1 MYELNFIYSNQFKEF
16 CFSKWCKIRHST
28 VDVVLDTKDDMMSL
42 LNKARI
48 AKIAT
53 ASTSL
58 VVGGGLTIAGL
69 ALIPFTFGAS
79 IGLTVAG
86 AGIGAASIISGTT
99 AYFVAKGMNY
109 SRFKFAQRHIQ
120 VDQQFTLNLQQVIET
135 YNEERSRAYAANII
149 EGTHVVGAGARV
161 GLGVAKGVV
170 IGLTEGAV
178 VVGGSLRAVGGVLGG
193 LTLVF
198 TVPLDIYSIARNSY
212 ELSKSKDKSGK
223 FEKDKDCQ
231 YLIKTGEN
239 LLSGNIAH
247 LYEQ

>member
-1 MYELNFIYSNQFKEF
+1 
-16 CFSKWCKIRHST
+16 
-28 VDVVLDTKDDMMSL
+28 MSL

-58 VVGGGLTIAGL
+58 VVGGALTVAGL
-69 ALIPFTFGAS
+69 ALLPFTFGVS

-86 AGIGAASIISGTT
+86 AGIGAASTISGTA

-109 SRFKFAQRHIQ
+109 SCFKFAQRHIQ
-120 VDQQFTLNLQQVIET
+120 VDQQFTLNLQQAIKT
-135 YNEERSRAYAANII
+135 YNEERTQSYTASIV
-149 EGTHVVGAGARV
+149 EGVNVVGAGARV

-170 IGLTEGAV
+170 VGVTEGAV
-178 VVGGSLRAVGGVLGG
+178 VAARVGGRAVGGVLGG

-198 TVPLDIYSIARNSY
+198 TVPLDIYSIATYSY
-212 ELSKSKDKSGK
+212 ELSKSSKDKSGK

-231 YLIKTGEN
+231 YLIKTGKS
-239 LLSGNIAH
+239 LLSGKVLAKQHKIDYI
-247 LYEQ
+247 LY